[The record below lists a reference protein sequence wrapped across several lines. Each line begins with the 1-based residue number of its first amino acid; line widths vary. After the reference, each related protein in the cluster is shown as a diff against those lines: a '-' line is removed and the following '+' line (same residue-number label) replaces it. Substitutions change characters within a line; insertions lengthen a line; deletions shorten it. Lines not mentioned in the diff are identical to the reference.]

1 MASTIRF
8 AFPRRLLILPLLI
21 FSTALTSNP
30 AHADS
35 TTTDW
40 NAAAKQDI
48 KFAVDSIR
56 TSHAGSVSNQLNV
69 TVPLESGALAGMVD
83 AEKVQTQQEYRRL
96 MTRFIASFGDPH
108 TGLYLHLK
116 TQGWTG
122 LVIDRIAGQY
132 RVIWSEP
139 DWPTPLPPKNATVQ
153 SCDGVWIGT
162 YLKTNVSPFVNH
174 STEYPTTFSELA
186 RKTMFDTGL
195 GWTPKQCVFTLKDGS
210 YKRFDLPLRAVPDN
224 VSTERIAEVRQQYTA
239 KAKPVGL
246 YTLAADRHWV
256 GMPDFNG
263 SVSAAAYENLY
274 KQLATLKK
282 SGWIIFDLRGNG
294 GGDSSWGTRALQ
306 AVYGTEYGEKLG
318 KTATYT
324 KDLIVNQATINLF
337 KRFASL
343 PEYAA
348 SKDEFEH
355 AVQKLDTAQRAGDK
369 MAVVEEMTTPEV
381 ATLMSQVSTRPRGP
395 RIAAVIDRDCFSSC
409 MNFLQQIESISDT
422 VVLGE
427 PTIGYSPYGEI
438 NEFKLPSGNGA
449 IYIPSAV
456 YTSLQATR
464 EPFMPDIT
472 YSGNIADDDA
482 LMKWVNRVLTS
493 LKPGQKKP

>member
-1 MASTIRF
+1 MVSTIRF
-8 AFPRRLLILPLLI
+8 AIPRRLLILPLLI
-21 FSTALTSNP
+21 FSTALASYP
-30 AHADS
+30 AHADPA
-35 TTTDW
+35 TIDW

-48 KFAVDSIR
+48 KFAADSIR
-56 TSHAGSVSNQLNV
+56 TSHAGAVSGQLNV
-69 TVPLESGALAGMVD
+69 TVPLESGVLADTVE
-83 AEKVQTQQEYRRL
+83 AEKIQTQQDYRRL

-108 TGLYLHLK
+108 TGLYLHL
-116 TQGWTG
+116 TTHAWTG

-162 YLKTNVSPFVNH
+162 YLKTNVAPFVNH

-186 RKTMFDTGL
+186 RQTMFDTGL
-195 GWTPKQCVFTLKDGS
+195 GWTPKQCVFTLQDHS
-210 YKRFDLPLRAVPDN
+210 TKRFDLPLRSVPDN
-224 VSTERIAEVRQQYTA
+224 VSKERIKEIRQQYTA

-246 YTLAADRHWV
+246 YTLANDRHWV

-318 KTATYT
+318 NTATYS
-324 KDLIVNQATINLF
+324 KAMIVNQATINLF

-348 SKDEFEH
+348 SKDEFDH
-355 AVQKLDTAQRAGDK
+355 AVQKLEAAQRAGDK
-369 MAVVEEMTTPEV
+369 MAIVEDMTPAD
-381 ATLMSQVSTRPRGP
+381 ATTLALQASARPHGP
-395 RIAAVIDRDCFSSC
+395 RIAAVIDRGCFSSC

-438 NEFKLPSGNGA
+438 NEFNLPSGNGA

-464 EPFMPDIT
+464 EPFMPDIA
-472 YSGNIADDDA
+472 YPGNIADDDA
-482 LMKWVNRVLTS
+482 LMKWVNGILTS